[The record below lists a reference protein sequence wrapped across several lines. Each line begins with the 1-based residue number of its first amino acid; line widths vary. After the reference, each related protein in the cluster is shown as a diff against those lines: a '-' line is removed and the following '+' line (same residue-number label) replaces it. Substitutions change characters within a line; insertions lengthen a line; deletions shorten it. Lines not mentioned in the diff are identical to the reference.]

1 MSMPIKTSSN
11 PLNVGVEVVAVVTGC
26 FLSGVHRSDP
36 GRNLTAYLTSLI
48 GAMMNLFLL
57 TIPVLLET
65 TQQTQ
70 QLLHQWTR
78 VFYSGHRKGPGISI
92 ATGLIYG
99 YAAWSKHAA
108 GSPWRVFAVAGA
120 TTVSMIPYTWIVM
133 QSTNNALFR
142 AEARTKAEQAQSWT
156 EAESLVKTWNRL
168 NAVRALFPLA
178 GAILGILGTVK
189 LVVF

>member
-1 MSMPIKTSSN
+1 
-11 PLNVGVEVVAVVTGC
+11 
-26 FLSGVHRSDP
+26 
-36 GRNLTAYLTSLI
+36 
-48 GAMMNLFLL
+48 MNLFLL

-65 TQQTQ
+65 TQQTS
-70 QLLHQWTR
+70 QLLHQWSR
-78 VFYSGHRKGPGISI
+78 VFYSGHRKGPAISI

-99 YAAWSKHAA
+99 FAAWSKYAA
-108 GSPWRVFAVAGA
+108 GSPWRVFALAGV
-120 TTVSMIPYTWIVM
+120 TTVSMVPYTWIVM

-142 AEARTKAEQAQSWT
+142 AEARSKSEQEQSWA
-156 EAESLVKTWNRL
+156 EAESLVKAWNRF